1 MPSVEALPIE
11 ALYKRCDPERFSFE
25 TTAQLST
32 SVEPVGQQRA
42 IEALDF
48 GLDMAE
54 DGYHIYVMGA
64 TSLDARRL
72 IKAHLESHE
81 HRGNAPSDW
90 VYLHNFSEPNAP
102 QLVQLPAGWG
112 PRLRRDLEQ
121 LITELRTAIPATF
134 ESDEYRGRIRE
145 LQQTFAQRQNEAF
158 GAVEQAADAQD
169 IAFLATPAGF
179 TFAPKKSTGE
189 VLEPNEFNRLSQA
202 ERERIENA
210 IRELQAQLQT
220 VMQNVPRWNRDLQEQ
235 IHQLNTEMARFAIG
249 HPIGELR
256 ETYAQ
261 FPLVTQHLDAIQ
273 SDIIDNVSA
282 FLRKNQEAPLQASAL
297 TRRYGANLLVDH
309 EGAETAPLVYED
321 LPTLQ
326 RLVGRIEHVVQQG
339 ALLTDFSL
347 IKPGALHEA
356 NGGYLLLDAQKL
368 LTQPF
373 AWEGLKRAL
382 TSNQIRIESPEH
394 MYSVMSTVSLEP
406 KPAPLS
412 VKVILLGNRQLY
424 YLLAAYDPDFTELF
438 KVQADLEDDV
448 QRNADTE
455 QAYASQIASLA
466 SRLGLRPLHRSA
478 VARMIEQASRL
489 TEDGDRLTA
498 RLHRIEPLLQAAN
511 HGAQVAGA
519 DTITDQHIQ
528 EAIDAELRRAS
539 RIHDRINDEIR
550 RGILMI
556 DTSGTAVGQVNGLS
570 VMQLGTHAFGRP
582 TRITA
587 TARLGRG
594 RVVDIEREVELG
606 GSIHSKGILILSA
619 FLGSRYARDK
629 KLSLSASLTFEQ
641 SYGMVDGDSASVAE
655 LCALLSALAG
665 VPLRQDLAVTGS
677 VNQKGEV
684 QAVGGVN
691 EKIEGFFAVCR
702 ANGLRK
708 RQGVLLPATN
718 VAHLMLAPDVR
729 DAAAAGNFNIYPI
742 RRVDEAIEL
751 LTGLPAGERGDD
763 GQFPDG
769 TFNRLVA
776 ERLAAFAHIQRE
788 EEKEED
794 NHSASERGKR

>member
-1 MPSVEALPIE
+1 MPSVEPLPIE

-25 TTAQLST
+25 TTAHIPAGA
-32 SVEPVGQQRA
+32 EPVGQQRA

-72 IKAHLESHE
+72 IKTHLESRKHS
-81 HRGNAPSDW
+81 GNAPSDW
-90 VYLHNFSEPNAP
+90 VYLHNFSEPNTP
-102 QLVQLPAGWG
+102 QLVELPAGWG
-112 PRLRRDLEQ
+112 PRLRHDLEQ
-121 LITELRTAIPATF
+121 LITEIRTAIPATF

-145 LQQTFAQRQNEAF
+145 LQQAFAQRQNEAF
-158 GAVEQAADAQD
+158 GAIEQAADAQD
-169 IAFLATPAGF
+169 IAFLATPSGF
-179 TFAPKKSTGE
+179 TFAPKKSSGE
-189 VLEPNEFNRLSQA
+189 VLDPKEFNQLSQS
-202 ERERIENA
+202 ERDRIEKA
-210 IRELQAQLQT
+210 IRDLQSQLQT
-220 VMQNVPRWNRDLQEQ
+220 VMQNVPRWNRELQEQ

-256 ETYAQ
+256 QTYSEY
-261 FPLVTQHLDAIQ
+261 PLITQHLDAVQ
-273 SDIIDNVSA
+273 RDIIDNVSA
-282 FLRKNQEAPLQASAL
+282 FFRKDHQEAVAQASAL
-297 TRRYGANLLVDH
+297 TRRYSGNLLVDH
-309 EGAETAPLVYED
+309 EGTETAPLVYED

-347 IKPGALHEA
+347 IKCGALHQA

-368 LTQPF
+368 LIQPF

-382 TSNQIRIESPEH
+382 TSSQVRIESPEH

-406 KPAPLS
+406 APMPLS

-438 KVQADLEDDV
+438 KVQADLEDDI
-448 QRNADTE
+448 QRSADTE
-455 QAYASQIASLA
+455 QAYAAQIAALGN
-466 SRLGLRPLHRSA
+466 RLGLRPLHRSA
-478 VARMIEQASRL
+478 VARTIEQASRL
-489 TEDGDRLTA
+489 TEDGERLTA

-511 HGAQVAGA
+511 HSAQVADA
-519 DTITDQHIQ
+519 DTITDEHVQK
-528 EAIDAELRRAS
+528 AIDAEIRRAS
-539 RIHDRINDEIR
+539 RIHDRINEEIR

-556 DTSGTAVGQVNGLS
+556 DTAGSAVGQINGLS

-691 EKIEGFFAVCR
+691 EKIEGYFAVCQ
-702 ANGLRK
+702 AKGLQK
-708 RQGVLLPATN
+708 GQGVLLPATN
-718 VAHLMLAPDVR
+718 VAHLMLAADVR
-729 DAAAAGNFNIYPI
+729 EAASSGNFNVYPI
-742 RRVDEAIEL
+742 HHVDEAIEL

-763 GQFPDG
+763 GQFPES

-776 ERLAAFAHIQRE
+776 ERLAEFARMQD
-788 EEKEED
+788 EED
-794 NHSASERGKR
+794 NHSANEREKR